1 MFKNIYNKNLD
12 KIEEL
17 ANKVN
22 YDDSKYLTECSAI
35 ETDFS
40 VKANPVDLHW
50 PVWLNSWVFVYELRD
65 CGFES
70 SCSL

>member
-12 KIEEL
+12 EIEEL

-22 YDDSKYLTECSAI
+22 YDDLKYLTECSAI

-50 PVWLNSWVFVYELRD
+50 PVWLNS
-65 CGFES
+65 
-70 SCSL
+70 